1 MAGGLAPHLRAGD
14 LVIADRVLMEKPQD
28 SILEEVARAPS
39 DLVRAVED
47 ALGRAG
53 LPVSTGALL
62 TVDRV
67 LANAGAKH
75 AAFRRSGAI
84 AVDME
89 SAAIAAEAAA
99 AGLPFICVRAV
110 MDGATTK
117 SPARNCPTRLDTW
130 RRCRA
135 AAYFLSRPSALMQV
149 PAILRKL
156 NRATAAI
163 AAALETLCVEPP
175 FDLIAARSRLFKIFP
190 TGGTASWPDST
201 KRLAGKVAIVTGA
214 GNGIGRAEALL
225 LARQG
230 AKVVVNDLGGDT
242 KGEGGMYLGVAEKV
256 VQEIQGRRRQRGG

>member
-1 MAGGLAPHLRAGD
+1 MILIFYAVRRELGGLRKRIRERAPLGDGLRGFKGRIGNQEVVLVATGIGPAQGREAARRAMRTLPRPRLVISTGVAGGLAPHLRAGD
-14 LVIADRVLMEKPQD
+14 LVIADRVLMERPQD

-67 LANAGAKH
+67 LASAGAKH

-110 MDGATTK
+110 IDGVDDEIPGAELPDATGHVA
-117 SPARNCPTRLDTW
+117 PL
-130 RRCRA
+130 RA

-149 PAILRKL
+149 PAILRHL
-156 NRATAAI
+156 TRATASI
-163 AAALETLCVEPP
+163 AAALETLCVEP
-175 FDLIAARSRLFKIFP
+175 LI
-190 TGGTASWPDST
+190 
-201 KRLAGKVAIVTGA
+201 
-214 GNGIGRAEALL
+214 
-225 LARQG
+225 
-230 AKVVVNDLGGDT
+230 
-242 KGEGGMYLGVAEKV
+242 
-256 VQEIQGRRRQRGG
+256 